1 MNIVNTILTL
11 YNKTT
16 TDDKNKSVGATSARN
31 ETDEEKHITLE
42 DLQHEIETLKGVEI
56 SNFINKVY
64 NFVIDV
70 KIHQLQKELENFRI
84 YFRNFIKESEIDT
97 TKSTFLEI
105 EELEKRKKKIDEI
118 KDTETV
124 KLFKIIMNDY
134 KTIIDDNLLTME
146 KIKNL
151 ALFLNYEI
159 DEYQAEIFL
168 KFVKYGNSKGGWRTF
183 NYYSLNEVNFNELI
197 KI

>member
-1 MNIVNTILTL
+1 MNIVNTILTF
-11 YNKTT
+11 YNKTNN
-16 TDDKNKSVGATSARN
+16 DDKSN
-31 ETDEEKHITLE
+31 ETTEENHITLE
-42 DLQHEIETLKGVEI
+42 DLQHEIETLKGIEI

-64 NFVIDV
+64 NFAIDV

-105 EELEKRKKKIDEI
+105 EELEKRKKKIEEI

-159 DEYQAEIFL
+159 DEYQAEMFL

-183 NYYSLNEVNFNELI
+183 NYYSLNELNFNELI